1 MNLLQAKQ
9 KHRLSA
15 LSPRQL
21 EEQAEVERRKAEV
34 EKEKMKWKSMQADIC
49 RLRSPV
55 RSREAL
61 GSRGSRVEV
70 ASGQAAETED
80 AGKTKEACGTSGQ
93 GDDK

>member
-21 EEQAEVERRKAEV
+21 EEEAEVERRKAEV

-49 RLRSPV
+49 RLRSPI

-61 GSRGSRVEV
+61 GSRAEV
-70 ASGQAAETED
+70 ASAEAAEKED
-80 AGKTKEACGTSGQ
+80 AVNPKKACGSSGQ